1 MSGADGGAT
10 ATDRIETGRIR
21 MRAHRQRI
29 ACRTATTVLLAAALA
44 GCSALPAPRVE
55 SVNVHVLA
63 TEPLPA
69 ATRPQRDVV
78 VEVALPRAWPGF
90 DTPSIV
96 YVRQPYELDYF
107 ATSRWA
113 DAPAKMLGPLLARAL
128 DQTGS
133 FRAVV
138 QPPSAAPA
146 DFRVDTELV
155 RLQQNFATRPS
166 RAEITL
172 RVQLTDLRGRR
183 VVAARVFDGAENA
196 PSEDAAG
203 GVAAANATL
212 QRMLGD
218 VAEFVVAG
226 TAR

>member
-1 MSGADGGAT
+1 MGT
-10 ATDRIETGRIR
+10 
-21 MRAHRQRI
+21 HRQRS
-29 ACRTATTVLLAAALA
+29 ARRPAAALLLAAVLA

-55 SVNVHVLA
+55 TVNVHVLA
-63 TEPLPA
+63 AEPLPA

-78 VEVALPRAWPGF
+78 VEVGLPRAWPGF
-90 DTPSIV
+90 DTARIV

-107 ATSRWA
+107 AASRWA
-113 DAPAKMLGPLLARAL
+113 DTPAKMLGPLLARAL
-128 DQTGS
+128 EQTGS

-155 RLQQNFATRPS
+155 RLQQDFATQPS
-166 RAEITL
+166 RVEITL

-183 VVAARVFDGAENA
+183 VVAVRVFEGVENA

-212 QRMLGD
+212 RRMLGD
-218 VAEFVVAG
+218 VAEFVVGG

>member
-1 MSGADGGAT
+1 MGAPRQRSAWRPAT
-10 ATDRIETGRIR
+10 AL
-21 MRAHRQRI
+21 
-29 ACRTATTVLLAAALA
+29 LLAAALA

-55 SVNVHVLA
+55 NVNVHVLA
-63 TEPLPA
+63 AEPLPA

-90 DTPSIV
+90 DTTRIV

-107 ATSRWA
+107 AASRWA
-113 DAPAKMLGPLLARAL
+113 DTPAKMLGPLLARAL
-128 DQTGS
+128 EQTGS

-146 DFRVDTELV
+146 DVRVDTELV
-155 RLQQNFATRPS
+155 RLQQDFATRPS
-166 RAEITL
+166 RVEITL
-172 RVQLTDLRGRR
+172 RVQLTDLHGRR
-183 VVAARVFDGAENA
+183 VVAVREFEGAESA

-203 GVAAANATL
+203 GVAAANAAL

>member
-1 MSGADGGAT
+1 MGAPRHRSARGAVT
-10 ATDRIETGRIR
+10 AL
-21 MRAHRQRI
+21 
-29 ACRTATTVLLAAALA
+29 LLAAALA
-44 GCSALPAPRVE
+44 GCTVLPEPRVE
-55 SVNVHVLA
+55 NLSVYVLA
-63 TEPLPA
+63 AEPLRDA
-69 ATRPQRDVV
+69 GRPQRDVV

-90 DTPSIV
+90 DTPQIV
-96 YVRQPYELDYF
+96 YVRQPYELDRF

-128 DQTGS
+128 EQTGS

-155 RLQQNFATRPS
+155 RLQQNFATQPS

-203 GVAAANATL
+203 GVAAANAAL

-218 VAEFVVAG
+218 VAAFVVAG
-226 TAR
+226 TAH

>member
-1 MSGADGGAT
+1 MGTRRQRSARCPAT
-10 ATDRIETGRIR
+10 AL
-21 MRAHRQRI
+21 
-29 ACRTATTVLLAAALA
+29 LLAAALA

-55 SVNVHVLA
+55 NVNVHVLA
-63 TEPLPA
+63 AEPLPA

-78 VEVALPRAWPGF
+78 VEVALTRAWPGF
-90 DTPSIV
+90 DTTRIV

-107 ATSRWA
+107 AASRWA
-113 DAPAKMLGPLLARAL
+113 DTPAKMLGPLLARAL
-128 DQTGS
+128 EQTGS

-155 RLQQNFATRPS
+155 RLQQDFATKPS
-166 RAEITL
+166 RVEITL

-183 VVAARVFDGAENA
+183 VVAARVFEGAENA

-203 GVAAANATL
+203 GVAAANAAL
-212 QRMLGD
+212 QRILGD
-218 VAEFVVAG
+218 VAEFVAAG